1 MLLPFAFS
9 ISQYILGP
17 LLFLLSL
24 FIILIVLLQRGRGG
38 GLAGALGGAGGSSA
52 LGVKAGDIFTRI
64 TAIAVLIWIVLCA
77 FVCWFYLEP
86 PPDIAADPS
95 SETPALTVGPKEG
108 AASGNPL
115 LPSNAGGEAKTE
127 VVSPA
132 VPVLPVPG
140 EPAKAPEEAKPA
152 TEETKPATEETKPA
166 TEETKPATEETKP
179 ATEETKP
186 ATEETKPATEET
198 KPATEETKPAT
209 EEAKPATEE
218 TKPATEEAKPATET
232 PPASGSG
239 NEPPAGSAG
248 STGDGK

>member
-1 MLLPFAFS
+1 VIPTQNRSQQVSVGLLHFFPSPIEFITNTGHRRPVFVLLPLAFS

-64 TAIAVLIWIVLCA
+64 TAVAVLIWIVLCA
-77 FVCWFYLEP
+77 FVCWYYLEP
-86 PPDIAADPS
+86 PPDIAVDPS
-95 SETPALTVGPKEG
+95 SDTPALTVGPKAG
-108 AASGNPL
+108 SANVSPLDPNAAGN
-115 LPSNAGGEAKTE
+115 EAKSE

-140 EPAKAPEEAKPA
+140 EPAK
-152 TEETKPATEETKPA
+152 T
-166 TEETKPATEETKP
+166 
-179 ATEETKP
+179 
-186 ATEETKPATEET
+186 
-198 KPATEETKPAT
+198 T

-218 TKPATEEAKPATET
+218 AKPATEEAKPATET
-232 PPASGSG
+232 PQASGSG
-239 NEPPAGSAG
+239 TEATGTAAG

>member
-95 SETPALTVGPKEG
+95 SETSALTVGPKEG

-115 LPSNAGGEAKTE
+115 LPNSSGSEAKSE

-140 EPAKAPEEAKPA
+140 EPAKNTEETKPAAEETKPTAEEAKPA
-152 TEETKPATEETKPA
+152 TEETKPTA
-166 TEETKPATEETKP
+166 
-179 ATEETKP
+179 
-186 ATEETKPATEET
+186 
-198 KPATEETKPAT
+198 
-209 EEAKPATEE
+209 
-218 TKPATEEAKPATET
+218 ET
-232 PPASGSG
+232 PPTSGSG
-239 NEPPAGSAG
+239 TEPTGGSAG

>member
-1 MLLPFAFS
+1 MIPTQNRSQQFPLGLLHFFPSPIQFITSTGHRRPVFVLLPFAFS

-95 SETPALTVGPKEG
+95 SETSALTVGPKEG

-115 LPSNAGGEAKTE
+115 SPTNAEGEAKSE

-140 EPAKAPEEAKPA
+140 EPAKTTEETKPA
-152 TEETKPATEETKPA
+152 AEETKPAVEETKPATEETKPA
-166 TEETKPATEETKP
+166 V
-179 ATEETKP
+179 
-186 ATEETKPATEET
+186 
-198 KPATEETKPAT
+198 
-209 EEAKPATEE
+209 EA
-218 TKPATEEAKPATET
+218 

-239 NEPPAGSAG
+239 TEPTGGTAGSAG
-248 STGDGK
+248 DGK

>member
-1 MLLPFAFS
+1 MIRTQNRSQQVSLGLLHFFARSIDFITSTGHRRPVFVLLPFAFS

-108 AASGNPL
+108 AASGSPL
-115 LPSNAGGEAKTE
+115 LPSNAGSEAKSE

-140 EPAKAPEEAKPA
+140 EPAKNPEEAKPA
-152 TEETKPATEETKPA
+152 AEGAKPAA
-166 TEETKPATEETKP
+166 
-179 ATEETKP
+179 
-186 ATEETKPATEET
+186 
-198 KPATEETKPAT
+198 
-209 EEAKPATEE
+209 EEAKPAAEN
-218 TKPATEEAKPATET
+218 

-239 NEPPAGSAG
+239 TEPTGGSAGSAG
-248 STGDGK
+248 DGK